1 MNKTHL
7 QHITLTIKVFLAM
20 KAAVRTGLPQYV
32 VNRNNQPIIRINYT
46 RNQPN
51 AFTFWDKA
59 QKNITDIM
67 LSVLRQA
74 V

>member
-1 MNKTHL
+1 MNKSHL

-32 VNRNNQPIIRINYT
+32 ANRKGEPIIRINYT

-51 AFTFWDKA
+51 AFQFWDKA

-74 V
+74 I

>member
-1 MNKTHL
+1 
-7 QHITLTIKVFLAM
+7 M

-32 VNRNNQPIIRINYT
+32 VNRHNQPIIRINYT

-51 AFTFWDKA
+51 AFQFWDKA

-67 LSVLRQA
+67 LSVLREA

>member
-1 MNKTHL
+1 MNKSHL
-7 QHITLTIKVFLAM
+7 QPITLTIKVFLAM

-32 VNRNNQPIIRINYT
+32 VNRHNQPIIRINYT

-51 AFTFWDKA
+51 AFQFWDKA

-67 LSVLRQA
+67 LSVLREA